1 MDFQSLTSHLLS
13 KFRSLYD
20 DALIA
25 FHADSKT
32 IKGLRF
38 QYIKDNLELCQALI
52 NQFEE
57 EKKGLQP

>member
-13 KFRSLYD
+13 KFRTLYD

-32 IKGLRF
+32 IKGL
-38 QYIKDNLELCQALI
+38 
-52 NQFEE
+52 
-57 EKKGLQP
+57 QP